1 MTPSQL
7 SARLRQ
13 IANAIDAS
21 KRPSRSRVAAAL
33 KTVLAAFGQSAEHE
47 YHQVH
52 DEWSKGIDQWEKLGE
67 LLDKNDFEG
76 LEAATNLLY
85 GNLSHINEYA
95 NFHLDNP
102 GAEGAPSR
110 G

>member
-7 SARLRQ
+7 SSRLKQ
-13 IANAIDAS
+13 IASAIDAS
-21 KRPSRSRVAAAL
+21 RRPSRNRVAAAL
-33 KTVLAAFGQSAEHE
+33 RAVLASFGQSAEHE

-52 DEWSKGIDQWEKLGE
+52 EEWSKGIDEWEKLGE
-67 LLDKNDFEG
+67 LLDANDYEG

-85 GNLSHINEYA
+85 GNLSHLNEYA
-95 NFHLDNP
+95 NFHLDDP
-102 GAEGAPSR
+102 KAVGAPKK